1 MRGYDMHR
9 NLETDWNAKGTYST
23 TLFTNEAVQ
32 LIKEHDAKKP
42 LFMYLAHLAPHTGNR
57 DNPFQA
63 PNATIARFAHIGDP
77 DRRTYAGRVQ
87 NIWLKWDEPF
97 SMRARKVENFIS
109 GAHHIQDDLII
120 A

>member
-9 NLETDWNAKGTYST
+9 NLETDWNARGTYST

-42 LFMYLAHLAPHTGNR
+42 LFMYLAHLAPHTGNP
-57 DNPFQA
+57 DKPFQA

-77 DRRTYAGRVQ
+77 DRRTYAGMHK
-87 NIWLKWDEPF
+87 IIFTSKYDEPIT
-97 SMRARKVENFIS
+97 RAKVENS
-109 GAHHIQDDLII
+109 MLGAT
-120 A
+120 